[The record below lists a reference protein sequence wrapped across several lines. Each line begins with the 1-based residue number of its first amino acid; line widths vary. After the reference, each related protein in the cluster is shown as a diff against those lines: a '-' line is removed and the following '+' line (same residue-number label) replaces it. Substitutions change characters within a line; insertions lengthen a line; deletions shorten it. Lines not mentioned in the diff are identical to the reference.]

1 MQARECFEKVS
12 DSEDPS
18 GMYYLGMLYLK
29 GIGVK
34 RDVKKATKYFLVA
47 SNAGLPKAMYQIA
60 KMLHAGAELRK
71 NRNMLKLV
79 TNFLTMN
86 AKCNELHFR
95 RVQVKSQN
103 HQTIYDSL
111 IYKGCLF

>member
-29 GIGVK
+29 GNGVK
-34 RDVKKATKYFLVA
+34 RDVKQATKYFLVA

-60 KMLHAGAELRK
+60 KMLHAGAELKK
-71 NRNMLKLV
+71 NPNMLNLV
-79 TNFLTMN
+79 TNFLTMS
-86 AKCNELHFR
+86 AKCNELHIR
-95 RVQVKSQN
+95 MVQVKIQKS
-103 HQTIYDSL
+103 TKIYASNQ
-111 IYKGCLF
+111 